1 MPSIRRTP
9 GWRVGRRGILA
20 AMCLGPLV
28 GGCVS
33 AVDDT
38 TAFGFGKSGPAAA
51 AAEAAKQPNKGEAIA
66 EAARSADGEKTAAL
80 AADAAEKS
88 ATPAEAAK
96 PALLK
101 ETASAASANEAV
113 ARTASREGPIATGPA
128 AIAAFAGSSVM
139 ASSQTDQPA
148 TGGNVHA
155 NQTMFASLYAQ
166 SRAKTPIRNA
176 DVGKTR
182 RVILPREGAPVAA
195 DSAVLPGVRSA
206 SSLFEIGQKAS
217 ADYDADILDEA
228 SGEEGVYQTASISGL
243 ARLAPNGLM
252 VQRPDVQTSCFQPDL
267 VAIIKAVEARFH
279 TKIVVTSGYRSP
291 SHNLRVNGAKKSMHL
306 QCKAADI
313 LVPNADKFQVANYV
327 RTLPGRG
334 GVGTYCHTAA
344 IHVDTGRQRDWNWAC
359 RRTPSANLLLA
370 SQKTV
375 RSGADD

>member
-1 MPSIRRTP
+1 M
-9 GWRVGRRGILA
+9 
-20 AMCLGPLV
+20 
-28 GGCVS
+28 
-33 AVDDT
+33 
-38 TAFGFGKSGPAAA
+38 
-51 AAEAAKQPNKGEAIA
+51 
-66 EAARSADGEKTAAL
+66 
-80 AADAAEKS
+80 AADA
-88 ATPAEAAK
+88 
-96 PALLK
+96 K
-101 ETASAASANEAV
+101 ETAASGGSAAKRPGSKDAAAIAAV
-113 ARTASREGPIATGPA
+113 AKGAGTGSTGGDAPIATGPA
-128 AIAAFAGSSVM
+128 AIAAFAGSSVL

-148 TGGNVHA
+148 AGNGAHA

-176 DVGKTR
+176 DLGKTR
-182 RVILPREGAPVAA
+182 RVILPRQGAPIDAGG
-195 DSAVLPGVRSA
+195 SALPGVRNA

-252 VQRPDVQTSCFQPDL
+252 VQRPDVQTSCFQPEL
-267 VAIIKAVEARFH
+267 VSIIRAVETRFH
-279 TKIVVTSGYRSP
+279 TKVVVTSGYRSP
-291 SHNLRVNGAKKSMHL
+291 SHNLRVNGAKRSMHL

-327 RTLPGRG
+327 RTLPNRG

-359 RRTPSANLLLA
+359 RRTPSANANLILA

-375 RSGADD
+375 RSGSDD

>member
-1 MPSIRRTP
+1 LTASIRRTP
-9 GWRVGRRGILA
+9 GWRIGRRGILA
-20 AMCLGPLV
+20 ALCFGPLV

-38 TAFGFGKSGPAAA
+38 TAFGFNKAGQTAAV
-51 AAEAAKQPNKGEAIA
+51 AEGAKAEDAIAGAAK
-66 EAARSADGEKTAAL
+66 SADGEKTASIAAHADGKGKWVGATGQADAGSKPTL
-80 AADAAEKS
+80 AAVEKEAKADAS
-88 ATPAEAAK
+88 D
-96 PALLK
+96 
-101 ETASAASANEAV
+101 
-113 ARTASREGPIATGPA
+113 RGGPIATGPA
-128 AIAAFAGSSVM
+128 AIAAFAGASVL
-139 ASSQTDQPA
+139 ASSQTDQQA
-148 TGGNVHA
+148 AGKAAHA
-155 NQTMFASLYAQ
+155 NETMFASLYAQ
-166 SRAKTPIRNA
+166 SRAKTPIRNT

-182 RVILPREGAPVAA
+182 RVILARQGAPVDAGPA
-195 DSAVLPGVRSA
+195 LPGVRSA

-267 VAIIKAVEARFH
+267 VSIIRAIETRFH

-291 SHNLRVNGAKKSMHL
+291 SHNLRVNGAKRSMHL

-313 LVPNADKFQVANYV
+313 LVPGADKFQVASFV
-327 RTLPGRG
+327 RTLPNRG

-359 RRTPSANLLLA
+359 RRAPSANANLILA
-370 SQKTV
+370 SQKTSRA
-375 RSGADD
+375 RSDD